1 MFHYDAVHPD
11 DDATGGLEA
20 SPYEIAC
27 QKYFEEQELARQ
39 VKRHGEDALRGGQAA
54 KTDSGAVRALQM
66 QPKGHTPTR
75 ASYKDP
81 LRDLMT
87 QLEMKPGVD
96 IETVALPDS
105 KGKVPKLGNYDR
117 RAIAPLKN
125 PQKRWALPVPEGA
138 HGMVQ
143 RPGSCTGHIGSTS
156 SGKTTSMCHQL
167 AVNHATW
174 RYDHVW
180 LLHPDSDA
188 ALAGEYALCKGDGVG
203 MKALPHFPTME
214 WLAENSAGFSM
225 LDAACFSG
233 NAHAVPLLV
242 AAGVDPLKAG
252 RDGNGPFARATW
264 GKRDEHAATVA
275 AFLAA
280 VPSLKVAETFTV
292 KGTPGKKD
300 EVKVPEPVYLACEN
314 DATKKILGARVA
326 EQSVAARRGPLAAP
340 PGSTFSVEAYD
351 YDAAKSQT
359 TITFAV
365 AGPQGEARDPLTVT
379 LATTPEGGT
388 APLEHPEL

>member
-54 KTDSGAVRALQM
+54 KTDSGAVRALQL

-75 ASYKDP
+75 ASWKDP

-105 KGKVPKLGNYDR
+105 KGKVPKLGKYDR
-117 RAIAPLKN
+117 RGIAPLEN
-125 PQKRWALPVPEGA
+125 PQKRWDLPVPEGA

-214 WLAENSAGFSM
+214 WLAENSAGRTAIVI
-225 LDAACFSG
+225 DDY
-233 NAHAVPLLV
+233 PL
-242 AAGVDPLKAG
+242 
-252 RDGNGPFARATW
+252 
-264 GKRDEHAATVA
+264 
-275 AFLAA
+275 
-280 VPSLKVAETFTV
+280 
-292 KGTPGKKD
+292 
-300 EVKVPEPVYLACEN
+300 
-314 DATKKILGARVA
+314 
-326 EQSVAARRGPLAAP
+326 Q
-340 PGSTFSVEAYD
+340 
-351 YDAAKSQT
+351 
-359 TITFAV
+359 
-365 AGPQGEARDPLTVT
+365 T
-379 LATTPEGGT
+379 LATKGADKSQKTLADRLLGYYRSHAPKSCDILIGTQQIFNVPTNLRRYVTCWCVYPRRVSPQTYNAIAQVCQLDKHTLTKCLQFCEGDYSFLLVSLVGDPRGRVRVNGWR
-388 APLEHPEL
+388 AVHGIL